1 MLPRRHIRI
10 KVFQTLYS
18 RHQRL
23 EDNSFSISKEFRN
36 NLDSYLNLYY
46 FLIELL
52 FLIREVATD
61 QIKIKRKNLIP
72 SAQDLHPNKK
82 LTTNQVLKRIKVR
95 KNKNFEDG
103 EKLKNIVNSIFNNI
117 KKTKSYID
125 YMKVDKS
132 ILEEDKNFI
141 LHILKTHFISN
152 EQIHEFIEDYSIYWN
167 DDLLV
172 TYNLLVEKIKN
183 HDPLY
188 NVTLFRQ
195 NEDEEFANNLLNKTI
210 ANEDKINETISFL
223 AKNWDSERI
232 ATADLILIKMAITE
246 ITYIKDIPNNVSLD
260 EYIEI
265 SKEYS
270 TPKSKEFINGILD
283 VFIKTILPTYLK
295 EK

>member
-18 RHQRL
+18 RNQRL

>member
-18 RHQRL
+18 RNQRL

-195 NEDEEFANNLLNKTI
+195 KEDEEFAKNLLNKTI

>member
-18 RHQRL
+18 RSQRL

-195 NEDEEFANNLLNKTI
+195 KEDEEFAKNLLNKTI

>member
-23 EDNSFSISKEFRN
+23 EDNNFSISKEFRN
-36 NLDSYLNLYY
+36 NLNSYLNLYY

-52 FLIREVATD
+52 FLIKEVATD
-61 QIKIKRKNLIP
+61 QIAIKRNNLIP
-72 SAQDLHPNKK
+72 SNQDLQPNKK
-82 LTTNQVLKRIKVR
+82 LIKNQVLKRIKIR

-103 EKLKNIVNSIFNNI
+103 EKLKNIVNTIFNDI
-117 KKTKSYID
+117 KKTKSYIE
-125 YMKVDKS
+125 YMNVDKS

-152 EQIHEFIEDYSIYWN
+152 EKIHEFIEDYSIYWN

-188 NVTLFRQ
+188 DVTLFRQ
-195 NEDEEFANNLLNKTI
+195 KEDEEFAENLLNKTI
-210 ANEDKINETISFL
+210 ANEDKINKIISSL

>member
-36 NLDSYLNLYY
+36 NLNSYLNLYY

-52 FLIREVATD
+52 FLVREVAAD
-61 QIKIKRKNLIP
+61 QIEIKRHNLIP
-72 SAQDLHPNKK
+72 TNQDLHPNKK
-82 LTTNQVLKRIKVR
+82 LIKNQVLKRIKVR

-103 EKLKNIVNSIFNNI
+103 EKLKNIINTIFNDI
-117 KKTKSYID
+117 KKTKSYIE
-125 YMKVDKS
+125 YMNVDKS

-152 EQIHEFIEDYSIYWN
+152 EKIHEFIEDYSIYWN

-188 NVTLFRQ
+188 DVTLFRQ
-195 NEDEEFANNLLNKTI
+195 KEDEDFAENLLNKTI
-210 ANEDKINETISFL
+210 ANEDKINKTISSL

>member
-18 RHQRL
+18 RSQRL

-36 NLDSYLNLYY
+36 NLNSYLNLYY

-52 FLIREVATD
+52 FLIKEVATD
-61 QIKIKRKNLIP
+61 QIAIKRNNLIP
-72 SAQDLHPNKK
+72 SNQDLQPNKK
-82 LTTNQVLKRIKVR
+82 LIKNQVLKRIKIR
-95 KNKNFEDG
+95 KNKNFEDR
-103 EKLKNIVNSIFNNI
+103 EELKNIVNTIFNNI
-117 KKTKSYID
+117 KNTKSYIE
-125 YMKVDKS
+125 YMNIDKS

-152 EQIHEFIEDYSIYWN
+152 EKIHEFIEDYSIYWN

-188 NVTLFRQ
+188 DVTLFRQ
-195 NEDEEFANNLLNKTI
+195 KEDEDFAENLLNKTI
-210 ANEDKINETISFL
+210 ANEDKINKTISSL